1 MRISLHIVVALLLIA
16 LIYREILKGIVYC
29 LLYAEITGTAAT
41 VSGERWFDSSGLSCF
56 FKKKNIFNIIYSGVV
71 SHFKPSLRHS
81 PASRLKMLTTVIVP
95 P

>member
-41 VSGERWFDSSGLSCF
+41 VSGERWFDSSGLSWF
-56 FKKKNIFNIIYSGVV
+56 FLKKIYLTLFTPVLFLIS
-71 SHFKPSLRHS
+71 S
-81 PASRLKMLTTVIVP
+81 PV
-95 P
+95 

>member
-41 VSGERWFDSSGLSCF
+41 VSGERWFDSSGLSWF
-56 FKKKNIFNIIYSGVV
+56 LKKYIYLTLFTPVLFLIS
-71 SHFKPSLRHS
+71 S
-81 PASRLKMLTTVIVP
+81 PV
-95 P
+95 